1 MSGNTLSKASQ
12 AIKKIRSIKK
22 SDVKEQW
29 VRFKIF
35 CSDNRKI
42 FILLL
47 IYFTLFLVISTL
59 ILMILTK
66 PEGEVKVPDVA
77 GKKFTSVYGSI
88 TRKQLNPVLSFY
100 DTFDVEDGVI
110 LAQYP
115 EAGSVVSEGDRIK
128 LTISRNNLSID
139 VPPLVGKELAIAK
152 NMLKNLHIGER
163 TVSLGVGVVSY
174 IPSDKT
180 SENIVIDQSPK
191 SGEKVTP
198 EQKVNILVSAGH
210 VGQDMKMPDVL
221 NQSIDLCFDLL
232 LAKGVM
238 IDQEVVVAQKT
249 EESGKIMSQEPAKD
263 APLVQGQ
270 TVKLK
275 VAYYPKDLHFYNGYE
290 KIVYLIDED
299 EKEGL
304 FEAYIED
311 YNPKRLAYS
320 AKLKPKQTM
329 QFVFQRTGNAR
340 VSIVRNKK
348 VLKVLKID
356 VEDF

>member
-1 MSGNTLSKASQ
+1 MSGNKFSKASQ
-12 AIKKIRSIKK
+12 AVKKIRSLNK
-22 SDVKEQW
+22 SDVKQQW
-29 VRFKIF
+29 GRFKIF

-47 IYFTLFLVISTL
+47 VYFTLFLVISTL

-66 PEGEVKVPDVA
+66 REGEVKVPDVT
-77 GKKFTSVYGSI
+77 GKKFTSVYGLIS
-88 TRKQLNPVLSFY
+88 RKQLNPILRFY

-115 EAGSVVSEGDRIK
+115 EAGSVVSENDRIR
-128 LTISRNNLSID
+128 LTISRNTLSID
-139 VPPLVGKELAIAK
+139 VPSLVGKELSIAK

-163 TVSLGVGVVSY
+163 TVSLGLGVISY

-180 SENIVIDQSPK
+180 AGNIVLDQSPK
-191 SGEKVTP
+191 PGEKVTP
-198 EQKVNILVSAGH
+198 EQKVNILVSAGA
-210 VGQDMKMPDVL
+210 VGPEMKMPDIAG
-221 NQSIDLCFDLL
+221 QSIDLCFSLL
-232 LAKGVM
+232 LAKGVLV
-238 IDQEVVVAQKT
+238 DQEVVVAQRT
-249 EESGKIMSQEPAKD
+249 EDSGRIISQEPAKD

-290 KIVYLIDED
+290 KVVYQISED
-299 EKEGL
+299 DKEGL
-304 FEAYIED
+304 VEAYIED
-311 YNPKRLAYS
+311 YNPKRIAYS
-320 AKLKPKQTM
+320 SRLKPKQTM

-348 VLKVLKID
+348 VLKVIRID